1 VGKNKNRGERTGQHH
16 ERSAATTGEHAKS
29 AAGREQMTMTVPGAE
44 PHVSQKRQKK
54 FGHN

>member
-1 VGKNKNRGERTGQHH
+1 MGKNKNRGERTGQRS
-16 ERSAATTGEHAKS
+16 ERGTSATTEEHAKS
-29 AAGREQMTMTVPGAE
+29 AGREHMTMTAPGAE

>member
-1 VGKNKNRGERTGQHH
+1 MGKNKNRGERTGQRS
-16 ERSAATTGEHAKS
+16 ERGTSATTEEHAKS
-29 AAGREQMTMTVPGAE
+29 AGREHIMTAPGAE

>member
-1 VGKNKNRGERTGQHH
+1 MGKNKNRGERTGQQHD
-16 ERSAATTGEHAKS
+16 RGAATTDEHAKS
-29 AAGREQMTMTVPGAE
+29 AGGREPAMTVPGAE